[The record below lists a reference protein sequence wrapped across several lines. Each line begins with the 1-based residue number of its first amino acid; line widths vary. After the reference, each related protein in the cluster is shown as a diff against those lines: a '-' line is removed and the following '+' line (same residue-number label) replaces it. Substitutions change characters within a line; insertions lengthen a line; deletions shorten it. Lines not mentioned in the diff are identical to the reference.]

1 MLHRNMHRGVKPTRG
16 FTLVELMITVL
27 VIAIVAAVAL
37 PSLGWMAKVARLDG
51 QSDELIT
58 TLQMARA
65 EAVRRNARMTVCGTT
80 DGTTCASTTTWTR
93 WIIRGRDNI
102 SGTTDVIRD
111 TSASGDVQVSGPAAG
126 IVFRPSGV
134 IDSAVTLTACIP
146 TSLPPENQRAL
157 AVMVSG
163 VVTKT
168 NYNGGGVC
176 P

>member
-1 MLHRNMHRGVKPTRG
+1 MLHRNMHRGNTPSSG

>member
-1 MLHRNMHRGVKPTRG
+1 M
-16 FTLVELMITVL
+16 ELMITVL

-65 EAVRRNARMTVCGTT
+65 EAVRRNARVTVCGTT
-80 DGTTCASTTTWTR
+80 DGTTCAGGTTWTR
-93 WIIRGRDNI
+93 WIIRGRDNVE
-102 SGTTDVIRD
+102 SESTGTEKIDVIRD

-126 IVFRPSGV
+126 IIFRPSGV

-146 TSLPPENQRAL
+146 TSLPPENQRTL
-157 AVMVSG
+157 TVMVSG